1 MSSWFRG
8 WSQDKRPP
16 DKPECLVVCES
27 LLMELNYQINEA
39 ILREREKDQEER
51 RKSTGV
57 DYSWL
62 VTEVP
67 KSYEIP
73 ELDKLELEELCM
85 KIKAKECTIVIT
97 EFRKC
102 LLQDRKP
109 ADITRLFRSV
119 VLQVLDARPVEQ
131 SMSNWMMK
139 SLTSLRP
146 LSSKITPINAGM
158 EDSRNCRS
166 LSDINMKTFES
177 NENMANAVNE
187 APKVESSIG
196 DASERAFQRVERLE
210 DLPV

>member
-85 KIKAKECTIVIT
+85 KIKARECTIVIT

-146 LSSKITPINAGM
+146 LSSKITPINAGPLTQLFPTSFFL
-158 EDSRNCRS
+158 ERFQAGCDNFFWP
-166 LSDINMKTFES
+166 SDEIFPYEVFPNKIHYFYSFRE
-177 NENMANAVNE
+177 
-187 APKVESSIG
+187 KV
-196 DASERAFQRVERLE
+196 FFL
-210 DLPV
+210 LF